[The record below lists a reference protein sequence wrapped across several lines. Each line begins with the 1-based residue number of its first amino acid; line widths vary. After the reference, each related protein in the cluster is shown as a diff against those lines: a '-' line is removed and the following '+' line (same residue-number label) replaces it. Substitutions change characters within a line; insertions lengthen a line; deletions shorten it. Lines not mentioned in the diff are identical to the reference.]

1 MAKLGKWA
9 ILVTLGLLISLHS
22 IICIP
27 HVRGQQN
34 LNSLNFL
41 PSETNNIIGDIR
53 LDGYYL
59 FSLAAPIIK
68 ENISNNNSQSSS
80 LRLRTN
86 RIQSR
91 LYQIINL
98 GFEPRKLIVWSEKNE
113 EYYGIYA
120 TDTQSMG
127 RLQIMMVTNLDA
139 VIGGQPQQQLADRYS
154 AIIKN
159 ALIRADR
166 ERESAFLIKQS
177 VTSGILLII
186 AIAISSTI
194 LFFQKRLKQQQ
205 LNLQSVVETTENLS
219 LSKPETTKN
228 PLDRHKLIRTLLQIA
243 QIAIWV
249 VTLSWI
255 AGMFPYSRDKQLWFL
270 AGPVKIIILWSLAPI
285 VIRFAK
291 LIVDR
296 ILLSWQNE
304 QQHLTNID
312 PNRLAKRF
320 STYSIFIQGIVN
332 FIIISIA
339 ILLTLIILRIPIIP
353 VLASAGILGF
363 AISFGSQTLVR
374 DIINGIFI
382 IFEDQFAV
390 GDYVDLGS
398 GLGIVENMTLR
409 VTQLRI
415 YDGSFTTIPNSQI
428 QNARNYSRDRSRV
441 SIVMDIAYEHDA
453 TKTLEIIRAC
463 AEKLA
468 KDPEWKDLI
477 IDPVDLLR
485 VIGLSHSGMRI
496 IFWMNVLPG
505 KHFAVAG
512 EFRLRLKK
520 LLEEHGI
527 RMGVPQQKI
536 SVENN

>member
-1 MAKLGKWA
+1 
-9 ILVTLGLLISLHS
+9 
-22 IICIP
+22 
-27 HVRGQQN
+27 
-34 LNSLNFL
+34 
-41 PSETNNIIGDIR
+41 
-53 LDGYYL
+53 
-59 FSLAAPIIK
+59 
-68 ENISNNNSQSSS
+68 
-80 LRLRTN
+80 N

-159 ALIRADR
+159 ALIRAVR

-186 AIAISSTI
+186 AIAVSTTI

>member
-1 MAKLGKWA
+1 MAKLGKWG

-22 IICIP
+22 IILIP

-34 LNSLNFL
+34 LHSLNFL

-59 FSLAAPIIK
+59 FSVAAPIIK

-120 TDTQSMG
+120 TDTQSLG

-415 YDGSFTTIPNSQI
+415 SDGSFTTIPNSQI
-428 QNARNYSRDRSRV
+428 QTSRNYSRDRSRV